1 MKEKRSKSYI
11 IGIVVIGLLLS
22 FKSFYDH
29 RERNLADELKYDQKD
44 YESLTAIKTVLE
56 EEDHNDWVTSDIE
69 PMEELISF
77 LSQYD
82 VKKVNETQFN
92 EIANDDLRFVF
103 AIYNFREKS
112 KFVGVSENT
121 VTLDEVIGRGKIYF
135 KVVNGPIDMEWINSY
150 YEKYGELYRD

>member
-29 RERNLADELKYDQKD
+29 RERNLADEIRYDQSD
-44 YESLTAIKTVLE
+44 YKSLTVIKDVPE
-56 EEDHNDWVTSDIE
+56 NEDKNDWITSDVE
-69 PMEELISF
+69 PTEELINF

-82 VKKVNETQFN
+82 VKKVNKDQSN
-92 EIANDDLRFVF
+92 ENTNGDMRFVF
-103 AIYNFREKS
+103 AIFNYREDAKL
-112 KFVGVSENT
+112 VGVSENK
-121 VTLDEVIGRGKIYF
+121 VTIDGEVYF
-135 KVVNGPIDMEWINSY
+135 KVVNGPIDMDWINSY